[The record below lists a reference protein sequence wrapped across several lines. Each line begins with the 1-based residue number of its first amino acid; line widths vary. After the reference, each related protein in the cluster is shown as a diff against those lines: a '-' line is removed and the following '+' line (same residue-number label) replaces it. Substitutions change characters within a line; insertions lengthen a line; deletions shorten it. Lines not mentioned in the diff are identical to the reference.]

1 MNYPWHEAVYQTVM
15 QRRTEGTLPSAMAV
29 ICDEGWGGTALLSQI
44 ALSLLEVSPAQSP
57 ETFAH
62 PDFRWV
68 VPDGAVIKIDQVRA
82 LNEFIVQTSQIA
94 PRKVAAIADA
104 HLLNNNA
111 ANTLL
116 KTLEEPP
123 ANTHILLGTP
133 HWGRLLPTIRSRCQ
147 RFQAAHRIEDAKTWL
162 DQQDVAFKDA
172 SFAEHG
178 YAPLPT
184 AEAGSDSVD
193 QWMARLEAAN
203 PAPVLDELMKLDIPH
218 FLSRWY
224 RYLVWAQR
232 DRAQRVL
239 LAFAEEINQAR
250 LQIETSNAANA
261 RLLLERLVY
270 QWRSIKARQRAGQP
284 SAN

>member
-1 MNYPWHEAVYQTVM
+1 
-15 QRRTEGTLPSAMAV
+15 
-29 ICDEGWGGTALLSQI
+29 
-44 ALSLLEVSPAQSP
+44 
-57 ETFAH
+57 
-62 PDFRWV
+62 
-68 VPDGAVIKIDQVRA
+68 
-82 LNEFIVQTSQIA
+82 
-94 PRKVAAIADA
+94 AIADA

-203 PAPVLDELMKLDIPH
+203 PAPVLDELMKLDIAH